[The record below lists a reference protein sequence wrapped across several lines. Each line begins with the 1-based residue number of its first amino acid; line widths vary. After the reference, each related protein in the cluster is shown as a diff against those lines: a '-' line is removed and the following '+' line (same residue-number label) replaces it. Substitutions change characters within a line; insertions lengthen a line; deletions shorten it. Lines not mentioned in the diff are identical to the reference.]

1 MKDKD
6 VEELA
11 ESVGKLVEKILKL
24 VLGGKDKTNVLQ
36 SKTNKAKLQ
45 SNRE

>member
-1 MKDKD
+1 LKEKD

-24 VLGGKDKTNVLQ
+24 VLVGDEKPAKKDKKIKGAQ
-36 SKTNKAKLQ
+36 D
-45 SNRE
+45 

>member
-11 ESVGKLVEKILKL
+11 ESVGTLVEKILKL
-24 VLGGKDKTNVLQ
+24 VLRDKDDDGDKEEKDDSADFQ
-36 SKTNKAKLQ
+36 RGA
-45 SNRE
+45 

>member
-24 VLGGKDKTNVLQ
+24 VLVEDDKPAKKDNKT
-36 SKTNKAKLQ
+36 KGAHD
-45 SNRE
+45 

>member
-24 VLGGKDKTNVLQ
+24 VIVGDDKPAKKDK
-36 SKTNKAKLQ
+36 KTKGAQN
-45 SNRE
+45 

>member
-1 MKDKD
+1 MKEKD

-24 VLGGKDKTNVLQ
+24 VLVGDEKPAKKGK
-36 SKTNKAKLQ
+36 KAKGAQ
-45 SNRE
+45 D